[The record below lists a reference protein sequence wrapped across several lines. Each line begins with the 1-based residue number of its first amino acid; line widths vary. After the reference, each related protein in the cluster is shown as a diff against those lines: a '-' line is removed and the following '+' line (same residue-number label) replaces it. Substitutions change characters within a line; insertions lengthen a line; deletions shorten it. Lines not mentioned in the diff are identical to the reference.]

1 MARGV
6 NKVILVGNLGQDPE
20 VRYMPNGNGV
30 ANITLATSDSYK
42 DKNTGQM
49 VDKTEW
55 HRVVFFGKLAEIVGE
70 YCRKGSQIYVEGKL
84 QTRKWTDP
92 QGQEKYTTEI
102 VVDGFTG
109 QMQMLGSRGGDQQGG
124 QQSGGYQGNQSQ
136 GGQQSGGYQNNQ
148 SQGGQQ
154 SGGYQNNQGQ
164 NNQQQGGYA
173 PQQQSAP
180 AAQPQSAPAPQQNN
194 QYQQPQGGFTPQQSS
209 APQQQGGF
217 APKPQSAPQGGAS
230 NPMEPTI
237 DFDDDIP
244 V

>member
-84 QTRKWTDP
+84 QTRKWTDQ

-109 QMQMLGSRGGDQQGG
+109 QMQMLGARGGDQQGG
-124 QQSGGYQGNQSQ
+124 GYQGGQQHSQGGQSQAGYGQQQSAPQQSAPQQGGYTQQQSAPQQSGGYAPAPQQAPAARQ
-136 GGQQSGGYQNNQ
+136 QPAAAPQQSNQYQ
-148 SQGGQQ
+148 S
-154 SGGYQNNQGQ
+154 
-164 NNQQQGGYA
+164 GGYA
-173 PQQQSAP
+173 PQGGG
-180 AAQPQSAPAPQQNN
+180 QP
-194 QYQQPQGGFTPQQSS
+194 
-209 APQQQGGF
+209 QGGF
-217 APKPQSAPQGGAS
+217 APKPQNAPQGGAS
-230 NPMEPTI
+230 NPMEPPI

-244 V
+244 F

>member
-124 QQSGGYQGNQSQ
+124 GYQGNQSQ

-244 V
+244 F